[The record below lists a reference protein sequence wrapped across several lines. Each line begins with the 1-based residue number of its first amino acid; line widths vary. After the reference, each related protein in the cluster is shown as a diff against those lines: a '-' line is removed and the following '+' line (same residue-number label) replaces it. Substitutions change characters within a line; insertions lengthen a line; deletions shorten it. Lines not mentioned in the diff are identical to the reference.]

1 VASANGLAITA
12 LKLLDLGLIFPGT
25 FEVLSLI
32 KRRATKHAN
41 RAHGQRTQDHVIP
54 APCHVHLRHSKACCL
69 KAMKN
74 LRDVTGDQ
82 IPALP
87 HTKKADIA
95 ARNQSQCSQRFLARD
110 TPRKETCCI
119 RHKARFSASIHSRKT
134 RHQLMRKTKTTRPY
148 KHRCPK
154 QMSTHV
160 LLPPEGATVPGL
172 ALRRVHAPTTGVPIK
187 AGCRV
192 G

>member
-1 VASANGLAITA
+1 
-12 LKLLDLGLIFPGT
+12 
-25 FEVLSLI
+25 
-32 KRRATKHAN
+32 
-41 RAHGQRTQDHVIP
+41 
-54 APCHVHLRHSKACCL
+54 
-69 KAMKN
+69 
-74 LRDVTGDQ
+74 
-82 IPALP
+82 
-87 HTKKADIA
+87 
-95 ARNQSQCSQRFLARD
+95 
-110 TPRKETCCI
+110 
-119 RHKARFSASIHSRKT
+119 
-134 RHQLMRKTKTTRPY
+134 MRKTKTTRPY